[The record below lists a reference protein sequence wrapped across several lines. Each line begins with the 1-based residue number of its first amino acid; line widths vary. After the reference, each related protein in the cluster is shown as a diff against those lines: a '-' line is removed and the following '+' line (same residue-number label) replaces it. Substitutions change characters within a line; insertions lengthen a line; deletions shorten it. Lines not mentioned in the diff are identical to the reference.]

1 MVNRLPGKSLLALLA
16 LSAFIPLAHAA
27 ETPTLNTG
35 STAWMVTAA
44 VLVLFMCL
52 PGLALFYGGL
62 VRAKNMLSLFTQ
74 CFGIA
79 GVVGVLWVVYGYS
92 LVLDSSNMVEG
103 EVTFNS
109 FVGGLNR
116 AFLSGMTPDSLVGE
130 IPEGVFVTFQMTF
143 AIITPALIAG
153 AFAER
158 MKFSAALLF
167 MALWFTLVYA
177 PVAHM
182 VWGGAGALMHNWG
195 VLDFAGGTAV
205 HINAG
210 VAALAACMVLGKR
223 KGYQNT
229 PMPAHNLSL
238 TMVGAAML
246 WVGWFGFNIGSGG
259 GLSGLSG
266 MVMINT
272 QVGACAGI
280 LGWMLVEWLKVGKPS
295 ALGLAS
301 GALAGLVGITPACA
315 YVGVGG
321 ALVIGL
327 LCGVGCYLA
336 VTVLKKRLGYDDSLD
351 VFGLH
356 GVGGIIGALL
366 TGVFCVPS
374 LGGLVPD
381 VNMLDQVIAQ
391 FKGVALTI
399 VYCFVVSWAILKLV
413 NALVGLRAHDSVE
426 EMGLDLAEHN
436 ERAYNH

>member
-1 MVNRLPGKSLLALLA
+1 MVNRLPGKSLL
-16 LSAFIPLAHAA
+16 LSATLCAGFPYAQAA
-27 ETPTLNTG
+27 EAATLNTG

-79 GVVGVLWVVYGYS
+79 GVVGVLWVIYGYS
-92 LVLDSSNMVEG
+92 MVVDSSNMVAG
-103 EVTFNS
+103 EVSFNS
-109 FVGGLNR
+109 FVGGLSR
-116 AFLSGMTPDSLVGE
+116 AFLAGMTPDSLVGE

-158 MKFSAALLF
+158 MKFSSALVF
-167 MALWFTLVYA
+167 MAAWFTLVYA

-266 MVMINT
+266 VVMINT

-280 LGWMLVEWLKVGKPS
+280 LGWMFTEWFKVGKPS
-295 ALGLAS
+295 ALGLAC

-321 ALVIGL
+321 ALAIGV
-327 LCGVGCYLA
+327 LCGVFCYLS
-336 VTVLKKRLGYDDSLD
+336 VTVLKQRLGYDDSLD

-356 GVGGIIGALL
+356 GVGGMIGAVL

-381 VNMLDQVIAQ
+381 VSMGEQVVAQ
-391 FKGVALTI
+391 IKGVLFTT
-399 VYCFVVSWAILKLV
+399 VYCFAVSWVILKV
-413 NALVGLRAHDSVE
+413 VKAVMGLRAHDSVE

>member
-1 MVNRLPGKSLLALLA
+1 
-16 LSAFIPLAHAA
+16 
-27 ETPTLNTG
+27 
-35 STAWMVTAA
+35 
-44 VLVLFMCL
+44 
-52 PGLALFYGGL
+52 LFYGGL
-62 VRAKNMLSLFTQ
+62 VRAKTCSR
-74 CFGIA
+74 CSHSVSA
-79 GVVGVLWVVYGYS
+79 SPGVVGVLWVIYGYS
-92 LVLDSSNMVEG
+92 MVVDTSNMVEG
-103 EVTFNS
+103 QVTFNS
-109 FVGGLNR
+109 FVGGLSR
-116 AFLSGMTPDSLVGE
+116 AFLAGMTPDSLVGD

-195 VLDFAGGTAV
+195 VLVCRWHAV

-210 VAALAACMVLGKR
+210 VAALAACLVLGKR

-238 TMVGAAML
+238 TMAGAAML

-259 GLSGLSG
+259 GLSGTSG
-266 MVMINT
+266 IVMLNT

-280 LGWMLVEWLKVGKPS
+280 LGWMFTEWFKVGKPS

-321 ALVIGL
+321 ALAIGV
-327 LCGVGCYLA
+327 LCGVFCYLS

-356 GVGGIIGALL
+356 GIGGMIGAVL
-366 TGVFCVPS
+366 TGVFCVPA

-381 VNMLDQVIAQ
+381 VTMGAQVIAQ
-391 FKGVALTI
+391 IKGVLFTT
-399 VYCFVVSWAILKLV
+399 VYCFAVSWIILKAV
-413 NALVGLRAHDSVE
+413 NALIGLRAHESVE

>member
-1 MVNRLPGKSLLALLA
+1 MVNRPLGKSLLGVLMTGALV
-16 LSAFIPLAHAA
+16 PLAQAA
-27 ETPTLNTG
+27 DAPTLNTG
-35 STAWMVTAA
+35 STAWMVTAT

-79 GVVGVLWVVYGYS
+79 GLVGVLWVMYGYS
-92 LVLDSSNMVEG
+92 MVVDSSGMVEG
-103 EVTFNS
+103 QVTFNS
-109 FVGGLNR
+109 FVGGLSR
-116 AFLSGMTPDSLVGE
+116 AFLAGMTPDSLVGE

-210 VAALAACMVLGKR
+210 VAALAACLMLGKR

-238 TMVGAAML
+238 TMAGAAML

-259 GLSGLSG
+259 GLSGTSG
-266 MVMINT
+266 VVMLNT
-272 QVGACAGI
+272 QLGACAGI
-280 LGWMLVEWLKVGKPS
+280 LGWMFTEWFKVGKPS

-321 ALVIGL
+321 ALAIGL
-327 LCGVGCYLA
+327 LCGVFCYLS
-336 VTVLKKRLGYDDSLD
+336 VTVLKRRFGYDDSLD

-356 GVGGIIGALL
+356 GIGGMIGAVL

-374 LGGLVPD
+374 LGGLVEG
-381 VNMLDQVIAQ
+381 VTMGAQVVAQ
-391 FKGVALTI
+391 IKGVLMTT
-399 VYCFVVSWAILKLV
+399 VYCFVISWIILKVV
-413 NALVGLRAHDSVE
+413 NALVGLRAHESVE
-426 EMGLDLAEHN
+426 DMGLDLAEHN

>member
-1 MVNRLPGKSLLALLA
+1 MANRLSDKSFLALTAFSLL
-16 LSAFIPLAHAA
+16 SPLAQAA
-27 ETPTLNTG
+27 DAPVLNTG

-79 GVVGVLWVVYGYS
+79 GVVGVLWVIYGYS
-92 LVLDSSNMVEG
+92 MVVDSTNMIEG
-103 EVTFNS
+103 EITFNS
-109 FVGGLNR
+109 FVGGLSR
-116 AFLSGMTPDSLVGE
+116 IFLSGMNAESLVGD
-130 IPEGVFVTFQMTF
+130 IPEGVYVTFQMTF

-158 MKFSAALLF
+158 MKFSAALMF

-182 VWGGAGALMHNWG
+182 VWGGTGALMHNWG

-210 VAALAACMVLGKR
+210 VAALAACLVLGKR
-223 KGYQNT
+223 KGYQNA

-238 TMVGAAML
+238 TMAGAAML

-266 MVMINT
+266 IVMLNT
-272 QVGACAGI
+272 QLGACAGI
-280 LGWMLVEWLKVGKPS
+280 LGWMFIEWIKVGKPS
-295 ALGLAS
+295 AQGLAC

-321 ALVIGL
+321 ALAIGV
-327 LCGVGCYLA
+327 LCGVFCYLS
-336 VTVLKKRLGYDDSLD
+336 VTVLKQRFGYDDSLD

-356 GVGGIIGALL
+356 GVGGMIGAIL
-366 TGVFCVPS
+366 TGVFCMPS
-374 LGGLVPD
+374 LGGLVEG
-381 VNMLDQVIAQ
+381 VTMASQVIAQ
-391 FKGVALTI
+391 IKGVLMTT
-399 VYCFVVSWAILKLV
+399 VYCFIVSLLILKVV
-413 NALVGLRAHDSVE
+413 NVLVGLRADDAVE